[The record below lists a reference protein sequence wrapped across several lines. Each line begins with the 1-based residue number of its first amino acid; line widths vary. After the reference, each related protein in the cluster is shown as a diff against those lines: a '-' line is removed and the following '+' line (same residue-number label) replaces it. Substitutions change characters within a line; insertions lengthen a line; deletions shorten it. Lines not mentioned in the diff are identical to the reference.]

1 MDTNGKTGN
10 LNRSGNTSVQ
20 RLTPSELR
28 ERLFQEQEARI
39 AELVKHN
46 AELTKAMEHEREQS
60 RLHAEANAKA
70 LELLETTT
78 KQLSAPAA
86 SSPPVVN
93 VITST
98 TANLIP
104 LALLATLPSLYGVGK
119 AFLTT
124 KYPMMTALIRWE
136 DGIIGLLVLAFGLW
150 AYWAYKTKNLREDVA
165 GAFIGGFWSIAAV
178 FNIWQD
184 YDMYRY
190 HSLETTIFDDV
201 FNIFFVVIFSFAS
214 YSNWRL
220 VRMEWKQ
227 SGKAMPQNQP

>member
-1 MDTNGKTGN
+1 MDTNGKMGN

-70 LELLETTT
+70 LELLKTTT

-98 TANLIP
+98 TANLIL
-104 LALLATLPSLYGVGK
+104 LALLAALPLLYSAGK

-136 DGIIGLLVLAFGLW
+136 DGIISLLVLAFGLW
-150 AYWAYKTKNLREDVA
+150 AYLSYKTKNAREDVA
-165 GAFIGGFWSIAAV
+165 GAFMGGDVEHRRRLQHLARL
-178 FNIWQD
+178 
-184 YDMYRY
+184 RY
-190 HSLETTIFDDV
+190 VPLSQLGNNCSRRRF
-201 FNIFFVVIFSFAS
+201 
-214 YSNWRL
+214 
-220 VRMEWKQ
+220 
-227 SGKAMPQNQP
+227 